1 MITAG
6 NCLALFPL
14 SCAALQDI
22 RSRNIPNWTI
32 LLIFCCAILNIAAG
46 ALTLQEAV
54 LGAAGTGATFLL
66 AAIHRDGIG
75 GGDVK
80 LCAALGAVL
89 GIKRM
94 LALTILA
101 LLTLVLVGKVKK
113 QNSMPLAPFAWGAFC
128 LLQMIAM
135 ICKGS

>member
-1 MITAG
+1 MISAG

-14 SCAALQDI
+14 SCAAVLDFRRRI
-22 RSRNIPNWTI
+22 IPNWTV

-54 LGAAGTGATFLL
+54 LGTVVTGAIFLL
-66 AAIHRDGIG
+66 TAMHRNGIG

-89 GIKRM
+89 GLERM
-94 LALTILA
+94 LFLTVLA
-101 LLTLVLVGKVKK
+101 LLALVIGGKINK

-128 LLQMIAM
+128 LLQILTM
-135 ICKGS
+135 ICK